1 MKIVITS
8 QQQGKSLTIG
18 FNPNGITLFINMLI
32 PNPHKLIRNSD
43 GIIVG
48 ENVYEEDFIE
58 VEEEEEEEID

>member
-1 MKIVITS
+1 
-8 QQQGKSLTIG
+8 
-18 FNPNGITLFINMLI
+18 MLI

-58 VEEEEEEEID
+58 IPEKEEEVD

>member
-1 MKIVITS
+1 M
-8 QQQGKSLTIG
+8 LT
-18 FNPNGITLFINMLI
+18 

-58 VEEEEEEEID
+58 VAEEEEDMD

>member
-1 MKIVITS
+1 
-8 QQQGKSLTIG
+8 
-18 FNPNGITLFINMLI
+18 MLI

-58 VEEEEEEEID
+58 IPDEAEEMD

>member
-1 MKIVITS
+1 
-8 QQQGKSLTIG
+8 
-18 FNPNGITLFINMLI
+18 MLI

-58 VEEEEEEEID
+58 VAEEEEDTDK